1 MGNRNP
7 VRFLAP
13 LALIAAFAAVVVV
26 VQSAAKD
33 SSGSAQT
40 TATVRRADDR
50 PVRRRA
56 RRRVYVV
63 KAGDNLS
70 LIAERTGVPLATLV
84 VPLTGLI
91 AFVGG
96 VMVLVGYRA
105 RFGAFL
111 LFCFLVPVTLAM
123 HDFWSVSDPAAAA
136 QQKAHF
142 MKNLSLIGGTLL
154 LMYFGSGPLS
164 LDD

>member
-26 VQSAAKD
+26 VQSGTKD
-33 SSGSAQT
+33 SDSAQT

-50 PVRRRA
+50 PARRRA

-70 LIAERTGVPLATLV
+70 VIAERTGVSLTTLEDLNPDLDAQALRVGQRLRLA
-84 VPLTGLI
+84 P
-91 AFVGG
+91 
-96 VMVLVGYRA
+96 
-105 RFGAFL
+105 
-111 LFCFLVPVTLAM
+111 
-123 HDFWSVSDPAAAA
+123 
-136 QQKAHF
+136 
-142 MKNLSLIGGTLL
+142 
-154 LMYFGSGPLS
+154 
-164 LDD
+164 